1 MKRRRRPACALCGR
15 TRGGAARLGRS
26 IGLAVCRVQQHGSGP
41 LTAGAQRGPQAAV
54 GVVQKGLRPTIPS
67 SCPGPL
73 AGVMRECWARNP
85 NERPSFEALKAR
97 HPGLPRAW

>member
-1 MKRRRRPACALCGR
+1 
-15 TRGGAARLGRS
+15 
-26 IGLAVCRVQQHGSGP
+26 
-41 LTAGAQRGPQAAV
+41 V